1 VGGHQLP
8 LNPDGTVT
16 LYHAAKTPEAAQRI
30 VSEKTLRSAGEP
42 SVYLS
47 TSRAGTGYGD
57 HVVAVNIHPKRLELD
72 DEFPEGR
79 VDFRVDQPTVRVAG
93 AALPDAGKGTADM
106 LGNPLMPAQAPPP
119 GGNPLMPAGG
129 PASMGLGMPG
139 PQPFAA
145 PPMYEPER
153 STAGFKDRVSTRIPT
168 AAGLGYDPHERSD
181 LTVSHAAMLPGSV
194 TDPKQKKTLED
205 SHRKNAGIIRRYYGH
220 IDPGITDEDAAQSFI
235 QNAHDNI
242 VHMWS
247 KVRDR
252 PWVPQAID
260 WYKGANNLAKDMS
273 ETHGISH
280 RQAAA
285 VIATLSPQKDWD
297 QNVEL
302 AQRVLKVRGNKN
314 LTVTPEMLGR
324 MQQYVDARKL
334 KARPYLEM
342 RLHGGTDD
350 ETGPIAAIRAG
361 QKLSD
366 LKDPLQKAMFVRSH
380 DEVHNPDTTYDIIS
394 PSGERRVATN
404 ADGMPSK
411 LPWSDLGAIAN
422 AITAADSD
430 HLPTIS
436 RALGGMHKVRN
447 FYNNIIAPDHG
458 GDVTAD
464 THAINVGLL
473 RPMSGFHRMVEEG
486 LGSEG
491 SHSNVSGVHGLY
503 GLHADAY
510 RRAAETISRL
520 ENRRLLP
527 REIQS
532 VTWEA
537 VRNMFRKEH
546 KKIDPTTM
554 EPLHPVGQ
562 LARDAQFASR
572 YNFMPADMSRDA
584 IHDAAGGVR
593 DPVWWRG

>member
-1 VGGHQLP
+1 
-8 LNPDGTVT
+8 
-16 LYHAAKTPEAAQRI
+16 
-30 VSEKTLRSAGEP
+30 
-42 SVYLS
+42 
-47 TSRAGTGYGD
+47 
-57 HVVAVNIHPKRLELD
+57 
-72 DEFPEGR
+72 
-79 VDFRVDQPTVRVAG
+79 
-93 AALPDAGKGTADM
+93 M
-106 LGNPLMPAQAPPP
+106 LGNALMGGAAGMPASVGAAPAL
-119 GGNPLMPAGG
+119 GVNPLMAGG
-129 PASMGLGMPG
+129 ASMGLGMPG

-168 AAGLGYDPHERSD
+168 AAGLGYDPHTRSD

-194 TDPKQKKTLED
+194 TDPKQKKTLEA
-205 SHRKNAGIIRRYYGH
+205 SHRKNAEIVRRYYGH

-273 ETHGISH
+273 QTHGISH

-324 MQQYVDARKL
+324 MQQYVDARTPRTRAPL
-334 KARPYLEM
+334 QGA
-342 RLHGGTDD
+342 LHGDD
-350 ETGPIAAIRAG
+350 ELPAIRAG

-366 LKDPLQKAMFVRSH
+366 LKDPLQRAMFIRSH

-411 LPWSDLGAIAN
+411 LAWSDLGAIAN

-458 GDVTAD
+458 GDITAD

-473 RPMSGFHRMVEEG
+473 RPMSGFHKMVAEG
-486 LGSEG
+486 LGGEG

-537 VRNMFRKEH
+537 VRNMFRNEH
-546 KKIDPTTM
+546 KKIDPATM

-593 DPVWWRG
+593 DPAWWRG